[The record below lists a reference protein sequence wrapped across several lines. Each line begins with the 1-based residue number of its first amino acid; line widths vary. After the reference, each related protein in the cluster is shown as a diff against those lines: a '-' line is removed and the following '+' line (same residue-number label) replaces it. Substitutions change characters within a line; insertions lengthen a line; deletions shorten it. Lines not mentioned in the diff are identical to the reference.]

1 MYLVLWMCRL
11 LLENNLLAY
20 KIFYFVL
27 KRYTK
32 KNQNRFFFVFFGQD
46 FLKTAGLHFWVFN
59 WLFLP
64 SWIQT
69 TELNQ

>member
-1 MYLVLWMCRL
+1 MRILFQLGKKKKNYPPVLCILFYGCVRL

-32 KNQNRFFFVFFGQD
+32 KNQNRFFLGKIF
-46 FLKTAGLHFWVFN
+46 
-59 WLFLP
+59 
-64 SWIQT
+64 
-69 TELNQ
+69 